1 MSMLRELRNIIL
13 LRDWRRPTGTVAWLV
28 VILGGFI
35 ILIGIVLAM
44 GGAQL
49 ILVGGSW
56 YYFFAGVALI
66 VAGLAVAQRKL
77 LGAWIYAGA
86 FVATMFWAFWEVGL
100 NGWPLVPRL
109 VGPLVFLLLVIL
121 SLPVLDANR
130 GRRQTLRGLGG
141 FALILIALG
150 VAVALANRAG
160 PPGPMPEPFAQAM
173 ADSSL
178 MQVGADWPAYGG
190 TYNAQRYSPL
200 GQINRENVGRLE
212 RAWIF
217 RTGDIPKER
226 WGAETTPLKIGDTV
240 YLCTGRSMLIAIDAA
255 TGMERWR
262 YDPKV
267 ADESIP
273 YTAACRGVAYY
284 AAPNAD
290 PAGACVTRIIAG
302 TLDARLIA
310 VDARTGTPCAD
321 FGKNGTVDITIGMG
335 EIGTGMV
342 SITSAPTIVRG
353 VVITGQQI
361 LDGQRADAPSGVVQG
376 FDAVTGAL
384 RWAWD
389 MEHPDRTGRPAEGET
404 YARGTPNMWTTA
416 TGDESLGL
424 VYLPLGNAAAD
435 YWSSHRSKAE
445 NEHSTALVALNAE
458 TGREVWRFQ
467 TVHMD
472 VWDYD
477 LGSQPTLIDF
487 PSKGGIVPAV
497 ILATKQGEI
506 YILDRR
512 TGVPLHGVE
521 ERPVPGGGLEPE
533 LRSPTQ
539 PFSRYN
545 TLRMPNLRE
554 RDMWGMSLIDQM
566 ICRIQFRQANYHGI
580 YTPPTTETHWIEYPG
595 YNGGSDWGGIAVDPR
610 RGVIIANYHD
620 LPHYNRLVPRD
631 EATRRG
637 WATRDQTRGGAMS
650 SGAEGAGD
658 PQIGVPFAIDVNA
671 GWRLPFTKLLCKQP
685 PYGGIRAIDLRT
697 GRTIWDRPLGT
708 ARRNGPWNIPSMLP
722 IDIGTPNNGG
732 AVVTAGGLILIAAA
746 TDNLI
751 RAIDVETGTTLW
763 EDVLPA
769 GGQANPMVYEIG
781 GRQYLVIM
789 AGGHHFMGTPPGDYV
804 IAYTLSQH

>member
-1 MSMLRELRNIIL
+1 VLRELRNAIL
-13 LRDWRRPTGTVAWLV
+13 LRDWRKPIGIAEWF
-28 VILGGFI
+28 VIVLGGFI
-35 ILIGIVLAM
+35 TLIGIVLAV

-56 YYFFAGVALI
+56 YYLFAGLALI

-86 FVATMFWAFWEVGL
+86 FVATMLWAFWEVGL

-109 VGPLVFLLLVIL
+109 VGPLVLLLLVIL

-130 GRRQTLRGLGG
+130 GRRQTLWGLGC

-150 VAVALANRAG
+150 AAIALANRVD
-160 PPGPMPEPFAQAM
+160 PPGAMPKPFAQAM
-173 ADSSL
+173 ADASL

-200 GQINRENVGRLE
+200 DQINRGNVRLLE

-217 RTGDIPKER
+217 STGDIPKER
-226 WGAETTPLKIGDTV
+226 WGAETTPLKIGDTL
-240 YLCTGRSMLIAIDAA
+240 YLCTGRSELIAIDAA
-255 TGMERWR
+255 TGAKRWR

-267 ADESIP
+267 ADASIP
-273 YTAACRGVAYY
+273 YTAACRGVAFY
-284 AAPNAD
+284 AAPKMDLAS
-290 PAGACVTRIIAG
+290 ACATRIIAG

-321 FGKNGTVDITIGMG
+321 FGENGAVDTTIGMG
-335 EIGTGMV
+335 KTGPGMV

-353 VVITGQQI
+353 VTITGHQV
-361 LDGQRADAPSGVVQG
+361 LDGQRANAPSGVVQG

-389 MEHPDRTGRPAEGET
+389 IEHPERMGLPPEGGT

-416 TGDESLGL
+416 TGDEALGL

-487 PSKGGIVPAV
+487 PAGDGVVPAV
-497 ILATKQGEI
+497 ILASKQGEI

-512 TGVPLHGVE
+512 SGVPLHGIE
-521 ERPVPGGGLEPE
+521 ERSVPGGGLEPE

-539 PFSRYN
+539 PFSRYH
-545 TLRMPNLRE
+545 TLRMPDLRE
-554 RDMWGMSLIDQM
+554 GDMWGMSLIDQM
-566 ICRIQFRQANYHGI
+566 VCRIQFSQATYHGV
-580 YTPPTTETHWIEYPG
+580 YTPPTTETRWIQYPG

-610 RGVIIANYHD
+610 RGVIIANYND
-620 LPHYNRLVPRD
+620 LPNYNRLVPRD

-637 WATRDQTRGGAMS
+637 WATRDQARGGPMS

-708 ARRNGPWNIPSMLP
+708 ARRNGPWGIPSMLP
-722 IDIGTPNNGG
+722 FDIGTPNNGG
-732 AVVTAGGLILIAAA
+732 AVVTAGGVVFIAAA

-763 EDVLPA
+763 QDLLPA

-789 AGGHHFMGTPPGDYV
+789 AGGHHFMGTTPGDYV
-804 IAYTLSQH
+804 IAYALPQR

>member
-1 MSMLRELRNIIL
+1 MLRELQNIIL
-13 LRDWRRPTGTVAWLV
+13 LRDWPKPTGGAEWSVG
-28 VILGGFI
+28 ILGGVI
-35 ILIGIVLAM
+35 ALIGIILAL
-44 GGAQL
+44 GGAKL
-49 ILVGGSW
+49 IGVGGSW
-56 YYFFAGVALI
+56 YYLFAGLALI
-66 VAGLAVAQRKL
+66 VAGLAIAQRKL
-77 LGAWIYAGA
+77 LGASIYAGA
-86 FVATMFWAFWEVGL
+86 FVVTALWAFWEVGL
-100 NGWPLVPRL
+100 NGWALVPRL
-109 VGPLVFLLLVIL
+109 VGPLVLLLLVIL
-121 SLPVLDANR
+121 SFPVLDANR
-130 GRRQTLRGLGG
+130 GRLRRLFGLGG
-141 FALILIALG
+141 FVLIVIVLG
-150 VAVALANRAG
+150 VAVAQANRPDA
-160 PPGPMPEPFAQAM
+160 PDAMPEPFGQAM
-173 ADSSL
+173 ADGSL

-200 GQINRENVGRLE
+200 DQINRENVRRLE
-212 RAWIF
+212 RAWTF

-226 WGAETTPLKIGDTV
+226 WGAETTPLKIGDTL
-240 YLCTGRSMLIAIDAA
+240 YLCTGRSRLIAIDAA
-255 TGMERWR
+255 TGAERWR
-262 YDPKV
+262 HDPKIV
-267 ADESIP
+267 DASIP

-290 PAGACVTRIIAG
+290 PAGACATRIITG

-321 FGKNGTVDITIGMG
+321 FGKNGAVDITIGMG
-335 EIGTGMV
+335 ETRPGMV
-342 SITSAPTIVRG
+342 SITSAPTIARG
-353 VVITGQQI
+353 VVVTGQQI

-376 FDAVTGAL
+376 FDAITGAL

-389 MEHPDRTGRPAEGET
+389 MEHPERTGGPPEGEN

-416 TGDESLGL
+416 TGDEALGL

-435 YWSSHRSKAE
+435 YWSSHRSQAE
-445 NEHSTALVALNAE
+445 KEHSTALVALDVE
-458 TGREVWRFQ
+458 TGREVWHFQ

-487 PSKGGIVPAV
+487 PTESGVVPAV
-497 ILATKQGEI
+497 ILPSKQGEI

-539 PFSRYN
+539 PFSRYH
-545 TLRMPNLRE
+545 TVRMPDLRE
-554 RDMWGMSLIDQM
+554 RNMWGMSLIDQM
-566 ICRIQFRQANYHGI
+566 ICRIQFRQATYRGI
-580 YTPPTTETHWIEYPG
+580 YTPPTTETRWIQYPS

-610 RGVIIANYHD
+610 RGVIIANYSD
-620 LPHYNRLVPRD
+620 LPNYNRLVPRD

-637 WATRDQTRGGAMS
+637 WAPRDQARGGDMS

-658 PQIGVPFAIDVNA
+658 PQMGVPFAIEVNA
-671 GWRLPFTKLLCKQP
+671 GWRLPSTGLLCKQP
-685 PYGGIRAIDLRT
+685 PYGGIRAIDLRN

-708 ARRNGPWNIPSMLP
+708 ARRNGPWGIPSMLP
-722 IDIGTPNNGG
+722 FNIGTPNNGG
-732 AVVTAGGLILIAAA
+732 AVVTAGGVVFIAAA

-751 RAIDVETGTTLW
+751 RAIDVETGATLW
-763 EDVLPA
+763 QDVLPA

-789 AGGHHFMGTPPGDYV
+789 AGGHHFMGTPPGDYI
-804 IAYTLSQH
+804 IAYALRQR